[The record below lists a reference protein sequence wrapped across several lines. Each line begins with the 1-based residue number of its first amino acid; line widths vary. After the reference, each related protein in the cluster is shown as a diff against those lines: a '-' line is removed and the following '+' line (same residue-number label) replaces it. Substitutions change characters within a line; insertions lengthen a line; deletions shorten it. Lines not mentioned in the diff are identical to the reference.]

1 MLHASCIVAE
11 IGGDRCFLAEKNG
24 NALQKC
30 MQIATCNLTHV
41 QCRTRVKQLDTYI
54 LLALFLQGF

>member
-24 NALQKC
+24 DEAAL
-30 MQIATCNLTHV
+30 
-41 QCRTRVKQLDTYI
+41 I
-54 LLALFLQGF
+54 LNRDYTSCQFS